1 MQAGQAVL
9 DGGGVRCLDDVEA
22 DAREGHGERFRR
34 AAGGGAVG
42 FAREVQLEIAEREIG
57 GASHARD
64 GGEAAREVVCPIFLQ
79 GGGEQVVVDH
89 DVADGGDGDGQV
101 WFRCDLI
108 GCRLGRGGL
117 IGGSL
122 VGAAAAEDQHGGEHR
137 DDEQDKEHKA
147 DLHALALALLEPAQA
162 ARLGQLLLLV
172 EIGLGH
178 GSLLI
183 KCKFFVTKCGKL

>member
-1 MQAGQAVL
+1 M

-22 DAREGHGERFRR
+22 DAREGHRQLLRR
-34 AAGGGAVG
+34 AARGGAVG

-57 GASHARD
+57 GAGHARD

-117 IGGSL
+117 IGGGL
-122 VGAAAAEDQHGGEHR
+122 VGAAAAEDQHGGKHR
-137 DDEQDKEHKA
+137 DDEQDEEHKA